1 MRKRKR
7 DRASVQWKERWK
19 KESDRR
25 FGGAEGR
32 SRLRGGGREGARG
45 GLERGKSEGGGSF
58 GRNRGPWH
66 TGFVRVQSAV
76 LR

>member
-1 MRKRKR
+1 MEGE
-7 DRASVQWKERWK
+7 VEER
-19 KESDRR
+19 ERSAVRR
-25 FGGAEGR
+25 GGGR

-58 GRNRGPWH
+58 GRNRGRWH